1 MAGLGTDILHYGM
14 NKMTEDPIIEIFSG
28 SLWEAEMI
36 KTLLTEEGIESFIR
50 NTSLSSYVYEPTIS
64 AGAKVMILG
73 SALER
78 AKPVIDEFWKRRKN
92 NPL

>member
-1 MAGLGTDILHYGM
+1 M

-36 KTLLTEEGIESFIR
+36 KTLLKEEGIESFIR
-50 NTSLSSYVYEPTIS
+50 NTSLSSYVYEPIFS
-64 AGAKVMILG
+64 AGIKVMIL
-73 SALER
+73 SSDFAR